1 LASLLFR
8 DAGVHRYTAEAG
20 GKFLGALQRSFAL
33 FKTGAMIPE
42 VVFTDR
48 IALESVPT
56 AGTFFPLECL
66 AELHHAS
73 PHTPDA
79 GRDAE
84 AGRSSVCSARGSE
97 SLVAEDGGAPSG
109 TCTT

>member
-1 LASLLFR
+1 
-8 DAGVHRYTAEAG
+8 VHRHTAKAG

-33 FKTGAMIPE
+33 VKTGAMIPE
-42 VVFTDR
+42 FIFTDR
-48 IALESVPT
+48 IALERLPT
-56 AGTFFPLECL
+56 AGTFFPLDCI

-73 PHTPDA
+73 PHTPNA

-84 AGRSSVCSARGSE
+84 KGLSSVCSAKREE

-109 TCTT
+109 T